1 MIMTIIDRY
10 KLQPSP
16 LITIDGREEE
26 TNNFQLKAA
35 PPVEAGN
42 ISGTV
47 RRPDGT
53 AIPFATVKLFDAN
66 GLPFEHDNS
75 NLAGQFI
82 FPRVPVGSYF
92 ITAAEPGFLTP
103 LRIGLTVL
111 ANRTTTVPITM
122 QVNPNANKNAIF
134 GIVRTSTNSQPIEDA
149 TVELFRIT
157 GTTTEMIGIVSTNN
171 EGQYLFA
178 DLENGN
184 YFVTVSKPGFL
195 SNESTP
201 ATVSD
206 KDFASV
212 NMILAADPDSNTGTI
227 SGIITDAA
235 NGQAVANAIVVLYSV
250 SNGIENV
257 IDITK
262 TNVGGLYLFGDLVAG
277 IYRVKAPLQVKS

>member
-1 MIMTIIDRY
+1 MAIIDRY

-16 LITIDGREEE
+16 LITIDGRKEE
-26 TNNFQLKAA
+26 TNNFQLQAA
-35 PPVEAGN
+35 PPAEAGI

-66 GLPFEHDNS
+66 GLPFEHNNS
-75 NLAGQFI
+75 NPAGQFI

-103 LRIGLTVL
+103 LRVTVTVL

-122 QVNPNANKNAIF
+122 QVDPNANKNAIF
-134 GIVRTSTNSQPIEDA
+134 GIVQTSTNNQPIEDA
-149 TVELFRIT
+149 TVELFRIA
-157 GTTTEMIGIVSTNN
+157 GTTTEIIGIVSTNS

-184 YFVTVSKPGFL
+184 YFVAVSKAGFL
-195 SNESTP
+195 SNQSNP
-201 ATVSD
+201 ATISD
-206 KDFASV
+206 RDFASV
-212 NMILAADPDSNTGTI
+212 NMILVADPDSNTGTI

-235 NGQAVANAIVVLYSV
+235 NGQAIANAIVVLYSV
-250 SNGIENV
+250 SNGIENI

-262 TNVGGLYLFGDLVAG
+262 TNAGGLYLFGDLGAG

>member
-1 MIMTIIDRY
+1 MIMAIIDRY

-26 TNNFQLKAA
+26 TNNFQLQAA
-35 PPVEAGN
+35 PPAEAGN

-53 AIPFATVKLFDAN
+53 AIPFATVKLFDSN
-66 GLPFEHDNS
+66 GIPFEHNNS
-75 NLAGQFI
+75 NPAGQFI
-82 FPRVPVGSYF
+82 FPRVPIGSYF
-92 ITAAEPGFLTP
+92 ITASEPGFLTP
-103 LRIGLTVL
+103 LRATVTVL

-122 QVNPNANKNAIF
+122 QVDPDANKNAIF
-134 GIVRTSTNSQPIEDA
+134 GIVQTSTNNQPIEDA
-149 TVELFRIT
+149 TVELFRVT

-178 DLENGN
+178 NLVNGN

-195 SNESTP
+195 SNESTST
-201 ATVSD
+201 TVSD
-206 KDFASV
+206 RDFAPV
-212 NMILAADPDSNTGTI
+212 NMILAVDPDANTGTI

-235 NGQAVANAIVVLYSV
+235 NGQAIANAIVALYSV
-250 SNGIENV
+250 SNGIENI

-262 TNVGGLYLFGDLVAG
+262 TNAGGLYLFGDLVAG
-277 IYRVKAPLQVKS
+277 IYRVKATLQVES